1 MISALPYSMDTS
13 AGLKL
18 LLDIPLRSLVP
29 KGSPASRKT
38 VSSDRRLSIHFAV
51 LVLCEEEL
59 CFIGMVIEN
68 Q

>member
-18 LLDIPLRSLVP
+18 LLDLPLRSLVP
-29 KGSPASRKT
+29 KGSPASMKT
-38 VSSDRRLSIHFAV
+38 VSSDRRLSIHFA
-51 LVLCEEEL
+51 VLCEEEL